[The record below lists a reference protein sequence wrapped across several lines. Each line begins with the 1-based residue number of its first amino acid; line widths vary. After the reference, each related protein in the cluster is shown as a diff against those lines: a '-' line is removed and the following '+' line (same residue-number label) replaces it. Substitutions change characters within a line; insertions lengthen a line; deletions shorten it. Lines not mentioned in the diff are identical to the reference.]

1 MKLEVTDIQKGCTHD
16 GPGLRTTVFLKGCP
30 LRCRW
35 CHNPETQ
42 QLKKETYYRPDKC
55 IGCFGCVQICP
66 VHAHKTQDG
75 LHLFD
80 PTECIRCMACSDV
93 CPGGAL
99 EAVSQTMDL
108 EEIVR
113 QVLADKVFYRSRGGL
128 TVSGG
133 EPTAQRDGLIALLDA
148 VKAEGIHTC
157 LETCGYF
164 PERLVPALAQRV
176 DLFLYDVK
184 DTNCD
189 RHLENTGADL
199 HRILHNLQLLDRSG
213 AETILRCILIP
224 DVNLADAHAYALAEL
239 YGSLSHCRHVEL
251 LPYHPYGLSKSQ
263 QLGRTDIRYRQPE
276 QEELDAFAAILTGK
290 GVPVKL
296 HGSML

>member
-1 MKLEVTDIQKGCTHD
+1 MQLEVTDIQKCCTHD

-30 LRCRW
+30 LRCKW

-42 QLKKETYYRPDKC
+42 KRTKDRYYRPDKC
-55 IGCFGCVQICP
+55 IGCFRCVETCPQGCHTAEEGI
-66 VHAHKTQDG
+66 
-75 LHLFD
+75 HLYD
-80 PTECIRCMACSDV
+80 PTKCQLCLECTKV

-99 EAVSQTMDL
+99 EAVSKTMTV
-108 EEIVR
+108 EEVVE
-113 QVLADKVFYRSRGGL
+113 QVLADKVFYRNRGGM

-133 EPTAQRDGLIALLDA
+133 EPTAQKEGLLALLDA

-164 PERLVPALAQRV
+164 PEALVPDLAKRV

-184 DTNCD
+184 DTD
-189 RHLENTGADL
+189 DARHRENIGVGLD
-199 HRILHNLQLLDRSG
+199 RILSNLQALDDLG
-213 AETILRCILIP
+213 AETVIRCVLIP
-224 DVNLADAHAYALAEL
+224 EINLNDTHAKAVAEIYQKL
-239 YGSLSHCRHVEL
+239 RHCRHVEL

-263 QLGRTDIRYRQPE
+263 QLGREDVRYTQPE
-276 QEELDAFAAILTGK
+276 KEDLEAFANLLTAN

-296 HGSML
+296 YGSMV